1 MPKKEN
7 KVAEYKKPKNSIP
20 TDGDVIV
27 KSLIY
32 SVDYTKSAKERAND
46 EGREPNLLDG
56 IAINLVHLTCWDK
69 TGKERKL
76 VEYANATNP
85 KEVQFPCDITLPDG
99 TKDYCYITNAEY
111 LNVSRLT
118 SKSMFGGFIKPN
130 TEAEA
135 LLLYDASL
143 GAQFG
148 IDSGEIADAILISDI
163 TKISDE
169 ELDKVGMSR
178 PTVKQFPILTN
189 YRYLDSY
196 DNKKTLKK
204 ELKWV
209 ITGYNRTSKKMDL
222 GGSSAVEWLPEDKAL
237 MIYEALTDRTLEKD
251 IAKGHPF

>member
-7 KVAEYKKPKNSIP
+7 KVQEYKKPKNSIP
-20 TDGDVIV
+20 IDGEVIV

-32 SVDYTKSAKERAND
+32 SVDYTKSAKERAKD
-46 EGREPNLLDG
+46 EGREPDLLDG
-56 IAINLVHLTCWDK
+56 IAINLVHFTCWDK
-69 TGKERKL
+69 NGVERKL
-76 VEYANATNP
+76 VDYINATNP
-85 KEVQFPCDITLPDG
+85 KEVQFPCDIILPDG
-99 TKDYCYITNAEY
+99 SKDYCYITNNEY

-118 SKSMFGGFIKPN
+118 SKSMFGGFVKPS

-143 GAQFG
+143 SAQFG
-148 IDSGEIADAILISDI
+148 IDSGEIADAILNAGIS
-163 TKISDE
+163 KISDE
-169 ELDKVGMSR
+169 DLDKVGISR
-178 PTVKQFPILTN
+178 PTSVQYPIVTN

-209 ITGYNRTSKKMDL
+209 ITGYNRTTKKMDL
-222 GGSSAVEWLPEDKAL
+222 GGSSTVEWLPEAKTL
-237 MIYEALTDRTLEKD
+237 IVYEALTDRTIEKD